1 MKDVLITITDIQEFP
16 DHVVR
21 TFHVTRTGQ
30 AIERIVKQF
39 HFIAWPDFGVPSDP
53 ASLLGFIRKV
63 NTWRGIAVGGPA
75 VSLISLVNKAN
86 RSKYMFMRSLT
97 YSLPFVFINDMT
109 TAHCC

>member
-1 MKDVLITITDIQEFP
+1 MSLKDILITMTDVQQFP

-53 ASLLGFIRKV
+53 AALLAFIRKV
-63 NTWRGIAVGGPA
+63 NNWRTVTLGGPA
-75 VSLISLVNKAN
+75 VSLKL
-86 RSKYMFMRSLT
+86 FFL
-97 YSLPFVFINDMT
+97 FILLNT
-109 TAHCC
+109 ITLLWN